1 MKLTLAQRLY
11 GISLGGV
18 LFTLLVGAVVYL
30 GFSGLERDLR
40 DMVTTT
46 ASLRDHM
53 EANTM
58 HETVRAD
65 VYAAFQAVS
74 EEERAAVAKDMNE
87 CLNHLYERL
96 EQNKAHGYNAVVR
109 EVAQESEPQVRR
121 YGQKAQSLLALLK
134 TRPEEAKRRLNE
146 FDAVYDETSIVLS
159 NMGDKLEEAIRT
171 TERRRAAIAQFGRSF
186 SAALCFSAPVALILV
201 VLLTLKSF
209 RRTLASAAGSL
220 QEMAMSDVIH
230 RLSVSVDNAR
240 ETMSQAASVSS
251 SAEQVSKSNQTVA
264 TGVEEL
270 AASIREVAK
279 SAHEAAQV
287 ASMGVKIAEA
297 TNATVA
303 RLGESSGEIGK
314 VVDVINRIAEQT
326 NLLALN
332 ATIEAARAG
341 DAGKGFAVVAN
352 EVKELAKE
360 TAKATD
366 DIRERISSI
375 QTETQSAVRAIV
387 EISNII
393 KRISSFQG
401 TIAGAVEEQSATTSE
416 IGHSAA
422 EAARGSV
429 QIVQSITTVAEM
441 ARGTVTQAETLR
453 ESTTDLRAKMAA
465 ALERIVG
472 RWRRA
477 RGSEV

>member
-1 MKLTLAQRLY
+1 MEERRHAIARYKQW
-11 GISLGGV
+11 V
-18 LFTLLVGAVVYL
+18 LLVL
-30 GFSGLERDLR
+30 
-40 DMVTTT
+40 
-46 ASLRDHM
+46 
-53 EANTM
+53 
-58 HETVRAD
+58 
-65 VYAAFQAVS
+65 
-74 EEERAAVAKDMNE
+74 
-87 CLNHLYERL
+87 CLS
-96 EQNKAHGYNAVVR
+96 APAM
-109 EVAQESEPQVRR
+109 
-121 YGQKAQSLLALLK
+121 
-134 TRPEEAKRRLNE
+134 
-146 FDAVYDETSIVLS
+146 IVLIAV
-159 NMGDKLEEAIRT
+159 LTIR
-171 TERRRAAIAQFGRSF
+171 
-186 SAALCFSAPVALILV
+186 
-201 VLLTLKSF
+201 SF
-209 RRTLASAAGSL
+209 RRALAEVVESL
-220 QEMAMSDVIH
+220 QEMAISDVTN
-230 RLSVSVDNAR
+230 RLSLSSTNAR